1 MSVQAKRG
9 AAITRGQCGRAVTR
23 TQSRGAA
30 IIIAMLVA
38 ALAAAVAVSVAT
50 GQQRWLA
57 SVTHRGEQVQAQSL
71 ALAGVQWARQIL
83 FEDASQG
90 PLDHLGEPWA
100 LPLPPT
106 PLENGSI
113 EGRMVDAQGL
123 LNVNNLAV
131 TTIIGSTERA
141 RFERLF
147 DRMGL
152 PRAALEAISDWVD
165 ADDIARTG
173 GAEDAWYGAQA
184 VPGLA
189 ANASIVRV
197 AELSAVRGVTP
208 EMLNAI
214 SPYVTALPPDLPLN
228 INTAPPA
235 VLAAAVPGLSDAEL
249 AALVASRARRPFGS
263 VGDFHARLPPS
274 AVAADDGTY
283 TVSSHYFLV
292 TVRARQADT
301 QAQARALLRRDAG
314 AWPVVV
320 WQIVE

>member
-1 MSVQAKRG
+1 MIFSQCAAVVVRAKRRG
-9 AAITRGQCGRAVTR
+9 FVTSTRQ
-23 TQSRGAA
+23 QGAA

-90 PLDHLGEPWA
+90 PLDFLGEPWA

-113 EGRMVDAQGL
+113 EGRIVDAQGL
-123 LNVNNLAV
+123 LNVNNLGLATV
-131 TTIIGSTERA
+131 IGSTEHA

-147 DRMGL
+147 DRIGT
-152 PRAALEAISDWVD
+152 PRAVLEAITDWVD

-173 GAEDAWYGAQA
+173 GAEDAWYSAQP

-189 ANASIVRV
+189 ANANVVRV
-197 AELSAVRGVTP
+197 GELSSVRGVTP
-208 EMLNAI
+208 DVLTALL
-214 SPYVTALPPDLPLN
+214 PYVTALPPDLPLN
-228 INTAPPA
+228 VNTAPPA
-235 VLAAAVPGLSDAEL
+235 VLAAAAPGLSDTEL
-249 AALVASRARRPFGS
+249 ATLIASRARRPFGS
-263 VGDFHARLPPS
+263 VSDFHTRLPPS
-274 AVAADDGTY
+274 AVFADDRTY
-283 TVSSHYFLV
+283 TVSSRYFVV
-292 TVRARQADT
+292 TVRARQGDT
-301 QAQARALLRRDAG
+301 QAQARALLKRDTG
-314 AWPVVV
+314 AWPSVV
-320 WQIVE
+320 WQVVE